1 MDLVCPGCDR
11 KNDDPKA
18 ESFRHYLILSWP
30 KQLAIFALGWAGFQ
44 IIASFIQQIYLWS
57 FQTQNPGCT
66 QEDIL
71 KYAMSPAFQGPVNF
85 ISYGILF
92 GILALLLWNAW
103 KGFFSSF
110 KHWQAYAW
118 GVGGLLVTLMA
129 NSFYS
134 VILNAILTSLGL
146 EFQNNAN
153 ESTLRTLIAAYPL
166 LSVLIFGLVGPW
178 CEEMAYRVGLF
189 SFFSRFHK
197 ALGYVLS
204 ILIFALIHFGWNAI
218 GTEDIY
224 IELYNIPSY
233 IIGGVVL
240 AVAYDKG
247 GIAASF
253 TAHSLNN
260 LLSIFLTMMVQ
271 EGA

>member
-1 MDLVCPGCDR
+1 MELVCPGCGR

-146 EFQNNAN
+146 EDFNRGLPPSIRFDFWACGPVVRRNG
-153 ESTLRTLIAAYPL
+153 LPRWLIQFL
-166 LSVLIFGLVGPW
+166 LPFP
-178 CEEMAYRVGLF
+178 
-189 SFFSRFHK
+189 
-197 ALGYVLS
+197 
-204 ILIFALIHFGWNAI
+204 
-218 GTEDIY
+218 
-224 IELYNIPSY
+224 
-233 IIGGVVL
+233 
-240 AVAYDKG
+240 
-247 GIAASF
+247 
-253 TAHSLNN
+253 
-260 LLSIFLTMMVQ
+260 
-271 EGA
+271 